1 MKLKESILRSII
13 KKQIKNLLFEQQQN
27 SVFSGDTW
35 SFWNGNKQIDGL
47 TFEELTKQL
56 QDTLKTKDK
65 SRLLVWNENFEDNGL
80 PDAWIEVS
88 NIPATALIVNGDN
101 SLQKINSI
109 INPSET
115 KPQAEEKAEVASEPE
130 ATVSP
135 SQETKEEPGQQ
146 EEQEQEEE
154 SGGPLG
160 NEFYNVILKLE
171 SVIKSNRLE
180 NSITIK
186 DLNFIKNNLD
196 KIVKGETVTLQDKF
210 SNFEYNNQNLDKL
223 FERKICNLLTTM
235 FGESTIYNRDN
246 LKKAIDFSEIKS
258 KIDGLYSIC
267 SEIINFFSKNEK
279 QFQNYNVILPTSNRR
294 LDNDYADTVPDTFN
308 TTIRNIPTEYKQFI
322 FKVTTVGY
330 KKATRPIKKS
340 QFLYYK

>member
-109 INPSET
+109 INPSEE
-115 KPQAEEKAEVASEPE
+115 KPQATSEPE

-135 SQETKEEPGQQ
+135 SEETKEEPGQQ
-146 EEQEQEEE
+146 EEQQQEEE

-160 NEFYNVILKLE
+160 NEFYNLILKLQ
-171 SVIKSNRLE
+171 SVLQSDLSNS
-180 NSITIK
+180 SIE
-186 DLNFIKNNLD
+186 FIKNNLD
-196 KIVKGETVTLQDKF
+196 NIFKGQTATLPSKF
-210 SNFEYNNQNLDKL
+210 GESDYSNKNLNKL
-223 FERKICNLLTTM
+223 FELICNILTKM
-235 FGESTIYNRDN
+235 FTTSKIYTKNN
-246 LKKAIDFSEIKS
+246 LEKAKDFSEIRNKL
-258 KIDGLYSIC
+258 DNLYSIC
-267 SEIINFFSKNEK
+267 SELINFFNTNER
-279 QFQNYNVILPTSNRR
+279 QFQNYNVILPTSNKR
-294 LDNDYADTVPDTFN
+294 LNSDYATIIPSNFSN
-308 TTIRNIPTEYKQFI
+308 TIKNIPKEYENFI
-322 FKVTTVGY
+322 FNIKSVGY
-330 KKATRPIKKS
+330 KKATTPINQS
-340 QFLYYK
+340 TFDYYR